1 MSDASERVRSR
12 RSRELFVIFRSVC
25 SGNSGIFYTFA
36 LCSLFLRLLSSRRTT
51 TRRDKSWAVAVSLFL
66 FSLSFLLLSCLQKGN
81 RHIARFS
88 PFSSV
93 RSRLPRLRSTD
104 NRIATNA
111 RYDAKY
117 ALHSATS
124 LQSVLPYA
132 TYSTVNYVGGD
143 MLSQGR
149 IAEIFLNGFFR
160 LNDGQL
166 WIESY

>member
-1 MSDASERVRSR
+1 MRSR

-66 FSLSFLLLSCLQKGN
+66 FSLSFLLLSCRKKE
-81 RHIARFS
+81 IARFS

-124 LQSVLPYA
+124 LQDVLPYA

-149 IAEIFLNGFFR
+149 IAEIFLNGFS
-160 LNDGQL
+160 G
-166 WIESY
+166 